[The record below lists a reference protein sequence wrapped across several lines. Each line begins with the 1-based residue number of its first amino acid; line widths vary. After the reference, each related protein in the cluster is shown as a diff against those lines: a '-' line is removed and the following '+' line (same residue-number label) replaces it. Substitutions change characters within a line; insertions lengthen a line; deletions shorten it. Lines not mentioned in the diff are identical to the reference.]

1 MTQIVDTSVETC
13 AVFWIGS
20 IDIVKMTILLKKIY
34 RFIAIPIKLP
44 MSFLAELGQKKNYI
58 SMETKKIWIFKK
70 ILRKNRVRG
79 IRLPDFSLYYK
90 DIVIKLYGIEQK
102 QTHRS
107 MGQDGKPRNKPLCLQ
122 SINLRQ
128 RRVEYTMEK
137 INFPQ

>member
-58 SMETKKIWIFKK
+58 SMETKKI
-70 ILRKNRVRG
+70 
-79 IRLPDFSLYYK
+79 
-90 DIVIKLYGIEQK
+90 
-102 QTHRS
+102 
-107 MGQDGKPRNKPLCLQ
+107 
-122 SINLRQ
+122 
-128 RRVEYTMEK
+128 
-137 INFPQ
+137 